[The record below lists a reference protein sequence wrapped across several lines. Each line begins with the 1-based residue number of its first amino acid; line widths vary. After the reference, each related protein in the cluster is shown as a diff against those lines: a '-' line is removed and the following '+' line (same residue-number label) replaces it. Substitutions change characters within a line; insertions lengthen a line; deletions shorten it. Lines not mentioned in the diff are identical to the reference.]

1 MRKTVIA
8 GNWKMHMNC
17 ADTEKF
23 LLKFLPLI
31 KDIGIERNIVI
42 APPFTAIST
51 FSKQNVLT
59 FFPNYFMTTGIV

>member
-1 MRKTVIA
+1 
-8 GNWKMHMNC
+8 MHMNC

-51 FSKQNVLT
+51 FCANTNFKDLDI
-59 FFPNYFMTTGIV
+59 YKEL